1 MSSTSQPSFVLS
13 SADIYGGSFYNV
25 SGNVN
30 QVFNSQASRNQRS
43 TSSEAQAAQSS
54 LVIRSHKGP
63 RQSVSWPYPT
73 ASSNQCYTLGPET
86 DGGATSSQYHFP
98 PEQAVFYGV
107 VRDDHNDSL
116 QRLDVPQHSHSENVG
131 SATGHVE
138 SNAYS
143 IGGDMTQ
150 IKITSFGES
159 GLSSV
164 APSLDDAS
172 LKILAGIDILYRHI
186 VMEALHNSGERFPD
200 PICHP
205 GTRTKIL
212 QDLAFWSLD
221 NAVEPML
228 WLHGLAGVGK
238 SAIAQMF
245 SVNCDNQGHLGA
257 SFFFKRGHPR
267 RGTWDGLITTIAYQL
282 ARAVPEFSFP
292 LQQAI
297 EDDKL
302 VVGRSISIQ
311 FDRLLV
317 QPFRHLRELPLRPIV
332 ILDGLD
338 ECADHNHQQKILQL
352 FIQAFQTGQ
361 LPFRLLVA
369 SRPEPYLREV
379 LEGDAMSKL
388 CRPLVLGAE
397 ESAYQ
402 DVRVF
407 FQDEFSRIR
416 SKFAKRGVD
425 LGEEVWPATNIID
438 RLVYKSSGI
447 FIYATTVIRF
457 VEDEYSHPAD
467 RLTSLLSLDPSSTT
481 PLDDL
486 YTQILSRLTH
496 GPDELRILHAVIL
509 PGGLYWSYPEDVDII
524 LGLRPGRSR
533 LMLRGLQALLSVPEH
548 QTPEIFRSSLGV
560 GTSHTTFSDY
570 LHDPRRSGNWCIEI
584 PWLHRDMLESIIR
597 FLSNPDFT
605 NCITLRR

>member
-1 MSSTSQPSFVLS
+1 
-13 SADIYGGSFYNV
+13 
-25 SGNVN
+25 
-30 QVFNSQASRNQRS
+30 
-43 TSSEAQAAQSS
+43 
-54 LVIRSHKGP
+54 
-63 RQSVSWPYPT
+63 
-73 ASSNQCYTLGPET
+73 
-86 DGGATSSQYHFP
+86 
-98 PEQAVFYGV
+98 
-107 VRDDHNDSL
+107 
-116 QRLDVPQHSHSENVG
+116 
-131 SATGHVE
+131 
-138 SNAYS
+138 
-143 IGGDMTQ
+143 MTQ

-159 GLSSV
+159 
-164 APSLDDAS
+164 
-172 LKILAGIDILYRHI
+172 GIDILYRHI
-186 VMEALHNSGERFPD
+186 VMEALHNSGERFRD

-205 GTRTKIL
+205 GTCTKIL

-221 NAVEPML
+221 NVVEPML

-245 SVNCDNQGHLGA
+245 SVNCDNQGRLGA
-257 SFFFKRGHPR
+257 SFFFKRGHPK
-267 RGTWDGLITTIAYQL
+267 RGTWDGLIMTIAYQL
-282 ARAVPEFSFP
+282 ARAVPEFSLP

-317 QPFRHLRELPLRPIV
+317 QPFRHLRDLPLKPIV

-338 ECADHNHQQKILQL
+338 ECADHNHQQTILQL

-379 LEGDAMSKL
+379 LEGDAMPKL
-388 CRPLVLGAE
+388 CRPLVLDAD

-407 FQDEFSRIR
+407 FRDEFSRIR

-425 LGEEVWPATNIID
+425 LGEEVWPPTNTID
-438 RLVYKSSGI
+438 RLVDKSSGI

-467 RLTSLLSLDPSSTT
+467 RLASLLSLDPNSTA

-509 PGGLYWSYPEDVDII
+509 PGGLYWAYPEDVDII

-533 LMLRGLQALLSVPEH
+533 LMLRGLHALLSIPVH
-548 QTPEIFRSSLGV
+548 QTPGIFRSSEIV
-560 GTSHTTFSDY
+560 GAPHATFSDY
-570 LHDPRRSGNWCIEI
+570 LHDPRRSGNWCIET
-584 PWLHRDMLESIIR
+584 PRLHRDMLESIIR

-605 NCITLRR
+605 DRITLRR